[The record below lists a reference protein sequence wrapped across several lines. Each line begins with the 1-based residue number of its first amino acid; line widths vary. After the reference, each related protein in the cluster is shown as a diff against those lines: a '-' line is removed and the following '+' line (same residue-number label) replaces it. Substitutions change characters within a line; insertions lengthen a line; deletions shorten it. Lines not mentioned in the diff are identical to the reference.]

1 MDSASQNEVEAA
13 ALGAITHRIVLV
25 QDEYLPWQPIDVSIA
40 GSGIETYDDLTSSD
54 QTATTFNF
62 SGHGTLHY
70 ECALS
75 GGVLEVSA
83 DGGAVAVFDEP
94 MAWQS
99 GSIAFVGYGA
109 HEVVFAYTADAAG
122 STAGLRNVRWVET
135 DGGDRARG
143 ASAAISVDFQDGV
156 RVPQRL
162 ADVLPFAYSYTN
174 WIGDV
179 TGVSAS
185 SVARVAIVQLDG
197 TGPDVATWTTEEPGS
212 YRVLKA
218 ESGEGEVAWSS
229 KPGVWK
235 ATFDILNN
243 DAGIHSETAIFD
255 LRQARA
261 RGFVFYV
268 K

>member
-1 MDSASQNEVEAA
+1 MT
-13 ALGAITHRIVLV
+13 LGV
-25 QDEYLPWQPIDVSIA
+25 
-40 GSGIETYDDLTSSD
+40 DD
-54 QTATTFNF
+54 N
-62 SGHGTLHY
+62 
-70 ECALS
+70 
-75 GGVLEVSA
+75 LEVLMV
-83 DGGAVAVFDEP
+83 D
-94 MAWQS
+94 
-99 GSIAFVGYGA
+99 
-109 HEVVFAYTADAAG
+109 T
-122 STAGLRNVRWVET
+122 
-135 DGGDRARG
+135 
-143 ASAAISVDFQDGV
+143 SVT
-156 RVPQRL
+156 P
-162 ADVLPFAYSYTN
+162 A
-174 WIGDV
+174 V

-218 ESGEGEVAWSS
+218 ESGEGEVAWSA